1 MNRFD
6 LSILHFINRF
16 AHRSP
21 IFDEFIV
28 LVSTNNFLKGALVV
42 AVIWWLWFK
51 DGEIRRKRESL
62 IAGVGAAFVGLAVA
76 RISSW
81 IIVRPRPLTVPQ
93 LLTRIP
99 YHIKA
104 VEWEGW
110 SSFPSDHAVLFFALA
125 TGIFFASRRIGWLM
139 FIYVSAFICLPRVYI
154 GVHYPTDIL
163 AGAAI
168 GVSLG
173 WLANLSTTRKVLTGW
188 ALRWLDSR
196 PGQFYSFSFLLTYQI
211 CELFDPA
218 NRIVNFMLR
227 RHLPP

>member
-21 IFDEFIV
+21 IFDEFVV

-99 YHIKA
+99 Y
-104 VEWEGW
+104 
-110 SSFPSDHAVLFFALA
+110 
-125 TGIFFASRRIGWLM
+125 R
-139 FIYVSAFICLPRVYI
+139 
-154 GVHYPTDIL
+154 
-163 AGAAI
+163 
-168 GVSLG
+168 
-173 WLANLSTTRKVLTGW
+173 
-188 ALRWLDSR
+188 
-196 PGQFYSFSFLLTYQI
+196 
-211 CELFDPA
+211 
-218 NRIVNFMLR
+218 
-227 RHLPP
+227 